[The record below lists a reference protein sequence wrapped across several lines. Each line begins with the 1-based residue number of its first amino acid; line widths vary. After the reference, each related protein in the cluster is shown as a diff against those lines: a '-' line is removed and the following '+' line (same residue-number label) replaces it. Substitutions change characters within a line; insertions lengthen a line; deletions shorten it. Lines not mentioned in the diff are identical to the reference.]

1 MSKQLIV
8 PAGVDATLF
17 RVAPLLMMSP
27 ALMSLAVIPWSRS
40 LAARN
45 INVGLLMIFA
55 FGSINVM
62 AIMLGGWASRN
73 KYAIISAARVVSQN
87 VAYEIPM
94 LLVVITMIMVTG
106 TMNLSEIVTQQA
118 GGFWHWNIFRVWINP
133 LMPVTFLIFFTCML
147 AETNRAPFDM
157 AEAESELVAGAYTEY
172 SGMGFGVFFMAEY
185 ANILL
190 GCALATVLFLGG
202 WQSPFGTCWRV
213 AEPPRHPDWVF
224 WFFLKMYFLVFSVV
238 WIRWT
243 FPRTQFYG
251 LLNLSWKILI
261 PVSLVTLILS
271 SAMIKLF
278 HSMKNSLKEIATG
291 FNSLITGMRITIGQF
306 FKPTVTVQYPHES
319 LKMPER
325 FRGHIELVRD
335 PDDRE
340 SHLFR
345 LQAVRARLPE
355 RLHHRRRR
363 QAGRRQE
370 EVRYPIH
377 PRLHQVQPL
386 RLLCRS
392 LPRRRDPLLARVQ
405 PGQHEQRGLHHGPL
419 QAPGR

>member
-1 MSKQLIV
+1 MIASISSTVSAWWPEPLRLVLFLVGIMSFVGLNAAYLVWVERKGAARFQRRPGPTEVGYAGLLQPIADAAKLMSKQLIV
-8 PAGVDATLF
+8 PAGVDSTLF
-17 RVAPLLMMSP
+17 RIAPLLMMSP
-27 ALMSLAVIPWSRS
+27 ALMSLAIIPFGAS
-40 LAARN
+40 LAARS

-62 AIMLGGWASRN
+62 AIMLGGWSSRN

-106 TMNLSEIVTQQA
+106 TMNLNEIVAQQA
-118 GGFWHWNIFRVWINP
+118 GAFWKWYFFRWDLNP
-133 LMPVTFLIFFTCML
+133 LAPVTFLIFYTCML

-202 WQSPFGTCWRV
+202 WQSPIGV
-213 AEPPRHPDWVF
+213 LPGVF
-224 WFFLKMYFLVFSVV
+224 WFLVKMYFLVFSVV

-261 PVSLVTLILS
+261 PVSLATLILS

-278 HSMKNSLKEIATG
+278 HA
-291 FNSLITGMRITIGQF
+291 
-306 FKPTVTVQYPHES
+306 
-319 LKMPER
+319 
-325 FRGHIELVRD
+325 
-335 PDDRE
+335 
-340 SHLFR
+340 
-345 LQAVRARLPE
+345 
-355 RLHHRRRR
+355 
-363 QAGRRQE
+363 
-370 EVRYPIH
+370 
-377 PRLHQVQPL
+377 
-386 RLLCRS
+386 
-392 LPRRRDPLLARVQ
+392 
-405 PGQHEQRGLHHGPL
+405 
-419 QAPGR
+419 